1 MSDIS
6 ESQVKRLK
14 ELGVIYKQLEEDIRV
29 RKNYKETIG
38 NEIKSIMEFGDIQ
51 KVDGLKLVT
60 KTRTQSVTISALKEA
75 LNIQSVD
82 NLLDRII
89 VEINIPESVENLK
102 YLGGM
107 QEPLANKI
115 GGKLEDLQDVKYIE
129 LEIGK

>member
-1 MSDIS
+1 
-6 ESQVKRLK
+6 
-14 ELGVIYKQLEEDIRV
+14 
-29 RKNYKETIG
+29 
-38 NEIKSIMEFGDIQ
+38 
-51 KVDGLKLVT
+51 
-60 KTRTQSVTISALKEA
+60 LKEA

>member
-82 NLLDRII
+82 NLL
-89 VEINIPESVENLK
+89 
-102 YLGGM
+102 
-107 QEPLANKI
+107 
-115 GGKLEDLQDVKYIE
+115 
-129 LEIGK
+129 EIGRAHV

>member
-38 NEIKSIMEFGDIQ
+38 NEIKSIMEFGDIR

-82 NLLDRII
+82 NLLDRIV

>member
-14 ELGVIYKQLEEDIRV
+14 ELGVVYKQLEEDIRV

-38 NEIKSIMEFGDIQ
+38 NEIKSIMEFGNIQ

-75 LNIQSVD
+75 LNIQTVD
-82 NLLDRII
+82 NLLDRIV

>member
-51 KVDGLKLVT
+51 KIDGLKLVT

-115 GGKLEDLQDVKYIE
+115 GVKLEDLQDVKYIE

>member
-82 NLLDRII
+82 NLLDRIV

>member
-38 NEIKSIMEFGDIQ
+38 NEIKSIMEFGNIQ
-51 KVDGLKLVT
+51 KVDGLKLVE
-60 KTRTQSVTISALKEA
+60 KVRPQSVTISALKEA

-82 NLLDRII
+82 NLLDRIV

-115 GGKLEDLQDVKYIE
+115 GKKLEELQDVKYIE

>member
-82 NLLDRII
+82 NLLDRIV

-115 GGKLEDLQDVKYIE
+115 GKKLEELQEVKYIE

>member
-51 KVDGLKLVT
+51 KVDGLKLVE
-60 KTRTQSVTISALKEA
+60 KVRPQSVTISALKEA

-82 NLLDRII
+82 NLLDRIV

>member
-82 NLLDRII
+82 NLLDRIV
-89 VEINIPESVENLK
+89 VEINIPESVENMK

-115 GGKLEDLQDVKYIE
+115 GKKLEELQEVKYIE